1 MPTRMELN
9 RHAWCAALVLSFLA
23 PGWALAEEETLP
35 MEELQAASRRYLDAF
50 TTRPEEAKMQKKL
63 DRRVKTKMSDNAS
76 MTEDRAMREILFD
89 WAFDNEGPVRR
100 KEPAAILQACFYF
113 QIFQQRRFELPNQIR
128 SRLTR
133 RDCDEMVKFLDD
145 EIAKK
150 NGAAKP

>member
-1 MPTRMELN
+1 MPTRTDLN
-9 RHAWCAALVLSFLA
+9 RRAWCAALALSLLA
-23 PGWALAEEETLP
+23 PGWALAEEEVLP

-50 TTRPEEAKMQKKL
+50 ATRPEEAKMQKKL

-113 QIFQQRRFELPNQIR
+113 QIFRQRRFELPNQIR

-133 RDCDEMVKFLDD
+133 RDCDEMVKFLDE